1 MKKIFLV
8 YILIY
13 AILMSVAC
21 KSKAPPRTV
30 ELPTNVQSGS
40 PSTPTVTQPES
51 PTVPVVSQPPRG
63 VENNIGSS
71 NQNGFIS
78 GNQSG
83 IISDNQSGII
93 NGNQSGF
100 ISGNQSGIILDGAVS
115 YTVKKGDT
123 LSGIARQFYQDGSYY
138 PLIMMVSD
146 GISDIDKIY
155 PNMKFIIPNLSANLN
170 NPTAKESINRYFLQI
185 ANLEDQR
192 GRTKTAAL
200 IRNHAR

>member
-1 MKKIFLV
+1 MKKKFFV
-8 YILIY
+8 SILIY
-13 AILMSVAC
+13 AVLLSVAC

-30 ELPTNVQSGS
+30 ERPSNTQSGPSSAGS
-40 PSTPTVTQPES
+40 PSTPVVTQPES

-63 VENNIGSS
+63 VEPNIG
-71 NQNGFIS
+71 
-78 GNQSG
+78 
-83 IISDNQSGII
+83 
-93 NGNQSGF
+93 
-100 ISGNQSGIILDGAVS
+100 SGNQSGIILDGAVN

-138 PLIMMVSD
+138 PLIMMASD

-155 PNMKFIIPNLSANLN
+155 PNMKLIIPNLRANLN
-170 NPTAKESINRYFLQI
+170 SPTAKESINRYFLQI

>member
-13 AILMSVAC
+13 AVLLSIAC

-30 ELPTNVQSGS
+30 ELPNTQSGS
-40 PSTPTVTQPES
+40 SSTGPSSSGSTSTPAVTQPSS
-51 PTVPVVSQPPRG
+51 PTLPGVTQPSGG
-63 VENNIGSS
+63 VGTNIGS
-71 NQNGFIS
+71 
-78 GNQSG
+78 
-83 IISDNQSGII
+83 
-93 NGNQSGF
+93 GNQSGF

-138 PLIMMVSD
+138 PLIMMAST

-155 PNMKFIIPNLSANLN
+155 PNMKLTIPNLRANLN
-170 NPTAKESINRYFLQI
+170 NATAKESINRYFLQI
-185 ANLEDQR
+185 ANIEDQR
-192 GRTKTAAL
+192 GRTRTAAL

>member
-1 MKKIFLV
+1 MKKNFFV
-8 YILIY
+8 SILIY
-13 AILMSVAC
+13 AVILSIAC

-30 ELPTNVQSGS
+30 ELPTNTQSGS
-40 PSTPTVTQPES
+40 TSTPVVTQPAS

-63 VENNIGSS
+63 VDTNIGSN
-71 NQNGFIS
+71 NQG
-78 GNQSG
+78 
-83 IISDNQSGII
+83 
-93 NGNQSGF
+93 GF

-138 PLIMMVSD
+138 PLIMMASA
-146 GISDIDKIY
+146 GIADIDKIY
-155 PNMKFIIPNLSANLN
+155 PNMKLTIPNLRANLN

-192 GRTKTAAL
+192 GRSQTAAL
-200 IRNHAR
+200 IRNHTR